1 VGLLPCRGNKVLR
14 PKNPRFSDAAVGKNH
29 ITTAPVSRRNPRP
42 WDLSGRLTP
51 GPNFAA
57 LGALG
62 PRGCRSVRRGPR
74 NSLPLPKGRDHRR
87 QGPLESEGV
96 GFHTHIAYILR
107 TLRTSMERC
116 MTISLEELRRLLTQP
131 PTEDVAR
138 VLKAWRA
145 QEGLSQ
151 TEAAIRLGVSART
164 LQGWELGRPMP
175 YPQLLQRAVGI
186 RAHLTDR
193 YGCEV
198 SEFPREFAEF
208 IGFIGG
214 DHIDKAVRKV
224 DRKIG
229 SPEARRLFGD
239 RFYFHEQIV
248 RFTQGPL
255 PFHVDLSDVLAVR
268 TASLIGGINRVRKSL
283 SPSGATRLRAMVL
296 DNLKPDR
303 DIRQIEHEIRCSTHF
318 GRKGFK
324 VTFADLERLGKFD
337 LLVETPSGEV
347 EVECKT
353 IDRDTGSQIKAEITV
368 QLSEIFNAA
377 VSKQAPVNES
387 GLFVM
392 TLKKPSANCI
402 HLARQLKHALQSN
415 TARCFDGT
423 DFSLQ
428 FLPRPK
434 WQDLLNSGHVL
445 DLSAQISADPL
456 LGEDD
461 DAHCVTQ
468 LRDRIIGLVIRP
480 HKSTTIIERII
491 DVIKDG
497 ADQCTGKKAC
507 VVWLHFVGLAE
518 GIFLSLAEFSSQN
531 EGVGLNAVVSKVLL
545 SDASSTD
552 RSHVQCVRF
561 SADPNAI
568 SRRPA
573 LGPNLIITKGVSVGS
588 KMYVVPNPLCRFPE
602 VADL

>member
-1 VGLLPCRGNKVLR
+1 MTE
-14 PKNPRFSDAAVGKNH
+14 SHTAA
-29 ITTAPVSRRNPRP
+29 TA
-42 WDLSGRLTP
+42 
-51 GPNFAA
+51 F
-57 LGALG
+57 
-62 PRGCRSVRRGPR
+62 RRG
-74 NSLPLPKGRDHRR
+74 GRETPYPFRMGEDRRR
-87 QGPLESEGV
+87 QGLYRLFRSNRRELA
-96 GFHTHIAYILR
+96 FIR
-107 TLRTSMERC
+107 TLRIYYAVCVSPKERYL
-116 MTISLEELRRLLTQP
+116 TVSLEELRKPLAQP
-131 PTEDVAR
+131 PTEDVAT
-138 VLKAWRA
+138 VLKGWRA

-175 YPQLLQRAVGI
+175 YPQLLQGAVGI
-186 RAHLTDR
+186 RAHVTDR
-193 YGCEV
+193 YGLEL

-229 SPEARRLFGD
+229 SPEARLLFGD
-239 RFYFHEQIV
+239 RFYFHEQCV

-255 PFHVDLSDVLAVR
+255 PFHLDVSDVLAVR
-268 TASLIGGINRVRKSL
+268 AASLIGGINRLRKSL
-283 SPSGATRLRAMVL
+283 SSSGATRLRAMVL

-324 VTFADLERLGKFD
+324 VTFADLEGLGKFD
-337 LLVETPSGEV
+337 LLVETPSGEA

-353 IDRDTGSQIKAEITV
+353 ITQDTGSQIKTEINV
-368 QLSEIFNAA
+368 QLSETFNAA

-392 TLKKPSANCI
+392 TLKKPSANCK
-402 HLARQLKHALQSN
+402 HLARQLKDALQSN

-423 DFSLQ
+423 EFSLQ
-428 FLPRPK
+428 FSPRPK

-445 DLSAQISADPL
+445 DLRAQISADPS
-456 LGEDD
+456 LGEDE

-468 LRDRIIGLVIRP
+468 LQDRIIGLVIRP

-497 ADQCTGKKAC
+497 ADQCTGKRAG
-507 VVWLHFVGLAE
+507 VVWLHFVGLTE
-518 GIFLSLAEFSSQN
+518 GIFLTLAEFSSQK
-531 EGVGLNAVVSKVLL
+531 GAGLNAIVSKVLH

-552 RSHVQCVRF
+552 RSHVQCIRF

-573 LGPNLIITKGVSVGS
+573 LGPNLIITKGISVGG
-588 KMYVVPNPLCRFPE
+588 KMYEVPNPRCRFPN

>member
-1 VGLLPCRGNKVLR
+1 
-14 PKNPRFSDAAVGKNH
+14 
-29 ITTAPVSRRNPRP
+29 
-42 WDLSGRLTP
+42 
-51 GPNFAA
+51 
-57 LGALG
+57 
-62 PRGCRSVRRGPR
+62 
-74 NSLPLPKGRDHRR
+74 
-87 QGPLESEGV
+87 
-96 GFHTHIAYILR
+96 
-107 TLRTSMERC
+107 
-116 MTISLEELRRLLTQP
+116 MTILLEELRKLLAQP
-131 PTEDVAR
+131 PAEDGAR

-186 RAHLTDR
+186 RAQVTDR
-193 YGCEV
+193 YGLEL

-214 DHIDKAVRKV
+214 DHIDKSVRKV
-224 DRKIG
+224 GRKIG
-229 SPEARRLFGD
+229 SPEARLLFED
-239 RFYFHEQIV
+239 RFYFHEQCV
-248 RFTQGPL
+248 RFAEDPVHL
-255 PFHVDLSDVLAVR
+255 DVSDVLAVR
-268 TASLIGGINRVRKSL
+268 AASLIGGINRLRRSL
-283 SPSGATRLRAMVL
+283 SSSGATRLRAMVL

-324 VTFADLERLGKFD
+324 VTFADLEGLGKFD

-353 IDRDTGSQIKAEITV
+353 ITRDTGSQIKTEITV
-368 QLSEIFNAA
+368 QLSEIFDAA
-377 VSKQAPVNES
+377 VSRQTPVNES

-392 TLKKPSANCI
+392 TLKKPSANCK
-402 HLARQLKHALQSN
+402 HLARQLKDALQSN
-415 TARCFDGT
+415 GARCFDGS

-445 DLSAQISADPL
+445 DLRAQISADPSL
-456 LGEDD
+456 SEDE

-468 LRDRIIGLVIRP
+468 LQDRIIGLVIRP
-480 HKSTTIIERII
+480 HKSTTINERII

-507 VVWLHFVGLAE
+507 VVWLHFVGLTE
-518 GIFLSLAEFSSQN
+518 ELFLTLAEFSSQK
-531 EGVGLNAVVSKVLL
+531 GVGLNAIVSKVLH
-545 SDASSTD
+545 SDTSSTD
-552 RSHVQCVRF
+552 RSHVQCVVF
-561 SADPNAI
+561 SAGPNAI

-573 LGPNLIITKGVSVGS
+573 LGPNLIITKGVSVGG
-588 KMYVVPNPLCRFPE
+588 KVYAVANLRCRFPN